1 MIDQVL
7 ENMKENLNNIFEI
20 AFMLYILLMLKTYT
34 ILFYS
39 IYLII
44 LILSLP
50 FKLYPIKLLLGFY
63 CSILD

>member
-63 CSILD
+63 SSILD

>member
-50 FKLYPIKLLLGFY
+50 FKLSNKIFIR
-63 CSILD
+63 IL